1 MAPQLRKDTV
11 DKVKA
16 SKCCLKT
23 KGKAHNAEDC
33 KSILCQCGR
42 APSHNELICPNQ
54 RVQMNNLQMNCQVIE
69 CDDQTADLHMAMAQM
84 MADDE
89 KQVEDEMKPEEQL
102 NLMQFSAVQGDTYG
116 NQDNIYNFQINDFTY
131 CLSSF

>member
-1 MAPQLRKDTV
+1 MTPQLRKDTV
-11 DKVKA
+11 DKVRA

-69 CDDQTADLHMAMAQM
+69 CDDQTADQHMAMAQM

-89 KQVEDEMKPEEQL
+89 K
-102 NLMQFSAVQGDTYG
+102 
-116 NQDNIYNFQINDFTY
+116 
-131 CLSSF
+131 